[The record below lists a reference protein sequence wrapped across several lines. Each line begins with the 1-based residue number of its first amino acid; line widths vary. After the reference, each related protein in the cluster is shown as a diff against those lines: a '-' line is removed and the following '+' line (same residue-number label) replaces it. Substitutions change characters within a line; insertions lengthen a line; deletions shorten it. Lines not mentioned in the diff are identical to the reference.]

1 MTNSNILL
9 VDSCD
14 ADVENVKK
22 AFSEIGIKSTLHL
35 AKNDIE
41 AWLMLQGDN
50 KISPIPRIVLI
61 DINEESVNGIRLLN
75 KIRIHPDLKSIL
87 VFVITRTDNDVNK
100 AAALNLNIAGYMYK
114 PFESEKITDFFS
126 RLNDYWNI
134 IEFSSEKK

>member
-14 ADVENVKK
+14 ADVENVKN

-35 AKNDIE
+35 AKNDTE

-61 DINEESVNGIRLLN
+61 DINEENVNGIRLLN

-114 PFESEKITDFFS
+114 PFESKKITDFFS

-134 IEFSSEKK
+134 IEFSSKKK

>member
-14 ADVENVKK
+14 ADIENVKK

-35 AKNDIE
+35 AKNDDE

-61 DINEESVNGIRLLN
+61 DINEENLNGIHLLN

-87 VFVITRTDNDVNK
+87 VFVITRIDNDVNK

-114 PFESEKITDFFS
+114 PFESENTTDFFS
-126 RLNDYWNI
+126 ILNDYWNI
-134 IEFSSEKK
+134 IEFSSEIK